1 MVTLLIS
8 PGWVNHMAR
17 IVNLRELAT
26 LSPRKSEGRIV
37 LVGGCFD
44 ILHIGHVRFLSEARK
59 MGDYLMLLLESDE
72 NVKKLKG
79 KNKPVFTQ
87 KERAEVLS
95 SLRIVDLIVLLP
107 VMENDNDYLNLVT
120 KIKPDVIVVTEG
132 DPLVDKKRLQ
142 AKKVGAELKIIP
154 VTKTFST
161 SKLAKILGVD

>member
-1 MVTLLIS
+1 MPTLLIS
-8 PGWVNHMAR
+8 PGWVNRMAR

-26 LSPRKSEGRIV
+26 LLPRKSKGRIV

-44 ILHIGHVRFLSEARK
+44 ILHIGHVRFLSKARG

-79 KNKPVFTQ
+79 KNRPVSNQ
-87 KERAEVLS
+87 KQRAEVLS
-95 SLRIVDLIVLLP
+95 SLTVVDLIVLLP
-107 VMENDNDYLNLVT
+107 VMDNDNDYLNLVT
-120 KIKPDVIVVTEG
+120 EIKPDVIVLTKG

-142 AKKVGAELKIIP
+142 AKRVGAKLKIIP

>member
-1 MVTLLIS
+1 L
-8 PGWVNHMAR
+8 AK
-17 IVNLRELAT
+17 IVNFHKLKKFL
-26 LSPRKSEGRIV
+26 PRGGKRRIV
-37 LVGGCFD
+37 LTGGCFD

-120 KIKPDVIVVTEG
+120 KIKPDVIAVTEG

-142 AKKVGAELKIIP
+142 AKKVRAKLKIIP